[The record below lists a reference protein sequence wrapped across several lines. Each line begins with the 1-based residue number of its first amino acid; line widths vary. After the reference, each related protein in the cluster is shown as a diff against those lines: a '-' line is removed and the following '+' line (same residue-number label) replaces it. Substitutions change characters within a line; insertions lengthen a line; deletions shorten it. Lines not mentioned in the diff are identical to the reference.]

1 MTSYITHRVV
11 SSHQLHETARATCIG
26 ISVLTKVRQAEIT
39 GISVLTKVRQA
50 EITGISV
57 LTKVRQAEIT
67 ENDHDNFTNTEEEK
81 QNRT

>member
-39 GISVLTKVRQA
+39 ESDPG
-50 EITGISV
+50 
-57 LTKVRQAEIT
+57 
-67 ENDHDNFTNTEEEK
+67 HDNFTNTEEEK
-81 QNRT
+81 QKGIKLTEDELS